1 MKTKVLNFPIRRV
14 LISAIKLFAASLA
27 LAPAVYGKSLSVVE
41 VEVHGHDNCP
51 VGRLPG
57 HNLEEHE
64 TIDAKPKKV
73 FPTEKSCPSVK
84 LPDHDEVDT
93 YSFTVNALNKK
104 SFQECR
110 GLGIYANK
118 ECAGNPDWIVP
129 FHPGEDRAS
138 SPCLPEYGFED
149 YVSLQLICNDDPD
162 HRDEGKQEAHGEGNK
177 EGDNEGNKEEKD
189 EGNKEGKGEGGNK
202 GEEKGE
208 AEQPHREAEKP
219 AAQKSSILG
228 KLGL

>member
-1 MKTKVLNFPIRRV
+1 MYFST
-14 LISAIKLFAASLA
+14 LFAASLA
-27 LAPAVYGKSLSVVE
+27 LAPAVYGKGLSVVE
-41 VEVHGHDNCP
+41 VEVHGHDNCH

-57 HNLEEHE
+57 NNLEEHE

-73 FPTEKSCPSVK
+73 FPTESSCAKVK

-93 YSFTVNALNKK
+93 YSFTVTALNKK

-110 GLGIYANK
+110 GLGVYANK

-129 FHPGEDRAS
+129 FHPGELHAS

-149 YVSLQLICNDDPD
+149 YVSLQVICNDDPV
-162 HRDEGKQEAHGEGNK
+162 HRDEGNHEAHGEGNK
-177 EGDNEGNKEEKD
+177 GGEGEGKDEGNQEGKG
-189 EGNKEGKGEGGNK
+189 EGNKEGEGEGEGSNK

-208 AEQPHREAEKP
+208 GEQPHREAEKP
-219 AAQKSSILG
+219 AAQDKNSILG
-228 KLGL
+228 KLGF